1 MQNFFNIGEIMVDL
15 RSRTRWD
22 IKFIEEYHAFN
33 KKNHG
38 FENIFAKFSYKSH
51 LDEIVANVD
60 DWNTFKNFIADDF
73 NNLKYPPC
81 HLYIDRSEVTAF
93 WFIPDPL
100 LVYELGREEEQLIME
115 NIKKQLTELNNCEL
129 EEITACGGDREIAED
144 LYLEYYREKQF
155 LDALLSKN
163 IKRPNEVCA
172 KEDV

>member
-1 MQNFFNIGEIMVDL
+1 MKSFLTIDEIMVDL

-22 IKFIEEYHAFN
+22 LKFIEEYQAFN
-33 KKNHG
+33 NKNHE
-38 FENIFAKFSYKSH
+38 FENIFAKFSYKPH

-81 HLYIDRSEVTAF
+81 HLYIDRGEVTAF

-100 LVYELGREEEQLIME
+100 LVYEISIEEEHLIME
-115 NIKKQLTELNNCEL
+115 NIKKQLTELNNCDL
-129 EEITACGGDREIAED
+129 EEITASGGDREIHED

-155 LDALLSKN
+155 LDALLPKN
-163 IKRPNEVCA
+163 IKRPKEVCA
-172 KEDV
+172 KEEV